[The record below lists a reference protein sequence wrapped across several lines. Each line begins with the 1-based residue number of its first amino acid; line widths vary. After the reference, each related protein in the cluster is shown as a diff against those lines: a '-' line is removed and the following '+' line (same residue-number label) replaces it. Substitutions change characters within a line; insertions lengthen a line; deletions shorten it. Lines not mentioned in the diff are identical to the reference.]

1 MMEIDL
7 HLIKR
12 KYGNINEAKIE
23 KTSMVKIIL
32 MKVNRK
38 SSSRNRLNSI
48 FILKDIIF
56 RNMYNKYNLIEGK
69 YRYLFHLVSVF
80 C

>member
-1 MMEIDL
+1 MEIDL